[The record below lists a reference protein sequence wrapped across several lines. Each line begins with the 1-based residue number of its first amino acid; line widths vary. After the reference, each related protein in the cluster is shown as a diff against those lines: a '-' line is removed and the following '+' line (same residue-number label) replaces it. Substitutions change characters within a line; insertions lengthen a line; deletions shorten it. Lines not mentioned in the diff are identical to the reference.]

1 MFKGFAQPHF
11 MKAILIPVSIREST
25 QMTRLNEVYLHESN
39 DLSLV
44 QLAFMKITF
53 LFNYFFKV
61 LVSSTTQSH
70 QRMKNSP
77 TSSFTV
83 RGTDLDPVGF
93 HFKSDYS
100 AALLQIATLQ
110 QQS

>member
-1 MFKGFAQPHF
+1 
-11 MKAILIPVSIREST
+11 
-25 QMTRLNEVYLHESN
+25 MTRLNKVYLHDLN

-44 QLAFMKITF
+44 QIAFVKITF

-61 LVSSTTQSH
+61 LFSSTIRSH

-83 RGTDLDPVGF
+83 RGTDLDPICF

-100 AALLQIATLQ
+100 ASLLQIATLQ
-110 QQS
+110 QHLHFV

>member
-1 MFKGFAQPHF
+1 M
-11 MKAILIPVSIREST
+11 LI
-25 QMTRLNEVYLHESN
+25 
-39 DLSLV
+39 
-44 QLAFMKITF
+44 
-53 LFNYFFKV
+53 
-61 LVSSTTQSH
+61 SSSTQSH
-70 QRMKNSP
+70 QRMKNFP

-83 RGTDLDPVGF
+83 GRTNLDPIGF